1 MALQTSGAISLGNI
15 QGEFGGAGSHSLS
28 EYRALNALGVTDI
41 PATGPISFDDFYG
54 TSNQVST
61 TVGTPYPAFRGTS
74 YTFYSVGT
82 TTEFMSFGQYEVA
95 PNPVV
100 AAGIAGSVG
109 EAGNHLQ
116 GYEFDENG
124 TTYTLGT
131 TTRNFIF
138 DYTTYRSPTS
148 GNISSGNKT
157 VYATDGYSAGTTY
170 TTTVTTVGIST

>member
-1 MALQTSGAISLGNI
+1 MALQSAGNPISMANI
-15 QGEFGGAGSHSLS
+15 ISEFGGVNDQSLT
-28 EYRALNALGVTDI
+28 EYYPLNGLGVTAI
-41 PATGPISFDDFYG
+41 PSSGTISLADFYG

-74 YTFYSVGT
+74 YSWYSVGT
-82 TTEFMSFGQYEVA
+82 TTEFMSFGQYEVD

-100 AAGIAGSVG
+100 GAGIAAAS
-109 EAGNHLQ
+109 ASGNHLQ

-148 GNISSGNKT
+148 GNISAGTKT
-157 VYATDGYSAGTTY
+157 VYATNGYSAGVTY
-170 TTTVTTVGIST
+170 TTTVITVGIST